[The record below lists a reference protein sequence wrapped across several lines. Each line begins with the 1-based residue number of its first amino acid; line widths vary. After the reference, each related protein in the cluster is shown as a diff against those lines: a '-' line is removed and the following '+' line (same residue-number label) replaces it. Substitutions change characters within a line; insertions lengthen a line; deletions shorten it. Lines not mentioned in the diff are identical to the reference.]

1 MIQRFLKNYLPRHRN
16 RWNQRLHSLGVPVT
30 FVVPVVLAVRG
41 VEGYGQ
47 VGCFFFGYLLQF
59 AGHVFERNDAGEVI
73 FLKKLLG
80 MPYTEYGPESE
91 CSSNSDCRDDST
103 SN

>member
-1 MIQRFLKNYLPRHRN
+1 MIRRFLKNYLPRHRN
-16 RWNQRLHSLGVPVT
+16 RWNQALHAVGVPVT
-30 FVVPVVLAVRG
+30 FVLPVIAALRG
-41 VEGYGQ
+41 LEWYWPVS
-47 VGCFFFGYLLQF
+47 CFFCGYVLQF
-59 AGHVFERNDAGEVI
+59 VGHAIEGNDAGEAV
-73 FLKKLLG
+73 FLKKIRG